1 MQVEAD
7 NTAEVNHRERIWF
20 FPNKFWQA
28 TKGMPADE
36 VSKLMEEVEKH
47 AEAKDVEALKK
58 YPFVFVGDPYEDK
71 SDRNAA

>member
-1 MQVEAD
+1 MLVEAD
-7 NTAEVNHRERIWF
+7 NTAEINYGERIWF

-36 VSKLMEEVEKH
+36 VSKLMEEVERY

-58 YPFVFVGDPYEDK
+58 YPFVFVGDPYKDHHHHH
-71 SDRNAA
+71 AA